1 MGRATAD
8 SLIANGRPT
17 RIMEVGVLD
26 EAALGALFMHFMIE
40 TIVAARL
47 FGVDPFGQP
56 AVEDGKRRASEVLQG
71 D

>member
-1 MGRATAD
+1 
-8 SLIANGRPT
+8 
-17 RIMEVGVLD
+17 MESDRLD

-47 FGVDPFGQP
+47 MGVDPFGQP
-56 AVEDGKRRASEVLQG
+56 AVEDGKRRAREVLQG